1 MIEKKIHY
9 CWFGGKPLP
18 KEAKK
23 CIDSWKKYFPDFEII
38 EWNENNFNI
47 NYNKYTSEAYKN
59 RKYAYVADVAR
70 LYVIYNYGGVY
81 FDVDVEVI
89 KNYKDIIKN
98 EAFFGLEKEGY
109 LNTGLG
115 FGAIK
120 KSQIVKQLLDDYK
133 DRDFVTQ
140 DGKLNLIPCPEINSK
155 IFLKNGFDLKNKI
168 QTINNITI
176 YPTEYFNPLEDST
189 GKIKKTKNT
198 HSIHWYAKSWVP
210 KHLIIRSKILKPIRK
225 ILGIEAY
232 NKIKKILKIK

>member
-70 LYVIYNYGGVY
+70 LYVIYNYGGIY

-115 FGAIK
+115 FGATK

-155 IFLKNGFDLKNKI
+155 IFLKNGYDLKNKS

-176 YPTEYFNPLEDST
+176 F
-189 GKIKKTKNT
+189 
-198 HSIHWYAKSWVP
+198 
-210 KHLIIRSKILKPIRK
+210 
-225 ILGIEAY
+225 
-232 NKIKKILKIK
+232 